1 MNEFSNQN
9 IDKIIARIPLLAEFR
24 AVEFEI
30 KPLSGFT
37 NQNFRLI
44 NKYGDWILRIPKPQT
59 NRHIDRQAEAAN
71 ASIAHRLGLA
81 PECAWRDDS
90 GLSLT
95 ATLKNTR
102 ELSRGELQQKPMQHR
117 LAVTLRRL
125 HRSNCEF
132 RGSVNLDV
140 LLTRY
145 YRMIPEAIQPKLA
158 DDYENA
164 KAVLKLLE
172 LKDDMLVP
180 SHNDLVLEN
189 LLLDDSG
196 RIWIIDWEYA
206 SMATPY
212 WDLATLCNAAEL
224 NYQQS
229 LSLLNAYQGDTTE
242 YSIDSLI
249 HYRTVLQVLSDCWM
263 AAFTRCAGNKIS
275 C

>member
-1 MNEFSNQN
+1 
-9 IDKIIARIPLLAEFR
+9 
-24 AVEFEI
+24 
-30 KPLSGFT
+30 
-37 NQNFRLI
+37 
-44 NKYGDWILRIPKPQT
+44 
-59 NRHIDRQAEAAN
+59 
-71 ASIAHRLGLA
+71 
-81 PECAWRDDS
+81 
-90 GLSLT
+90 
-95 ATLKNTR
+95 
-102 ELSRGELQQKPMQHR
+102 
-117 LAVTLRRL
+117 
-125 HRSNCEF
+125 
-132 RGSVNLDV
+132 
-140 LLTRY
+140 
-145 YRMIPEAIQPKLA
+145 MIPEAIQPKLA

-263 AAFTRCAGNKIS
+263 AAFTRSAGNKIS